1 MALKSFANGAIF
13 GEQFGSGPPEVLAM
27 HGWGRDRSDFA
38 RTLDGLNAV
47 SIDLPGFGAS
57 PPPGRAVGAGWYA
70 EKVIPIVQSFE
81 RPVILVGHSFGGRVA
96 VMAAATRPE
105 LVAGVVFAGVPL
117 LRRADRP
124 PVRPPLGYRLVKAG
138 HRLGILPAR
147 RLEEAKARYGSADY
161 RAATGVM
168 RDVLVILVNEEYVEE
183 LGSLQCPVAFV
194 WGADDDEVPVSVA
207 ERAAALV
214 PGHPGVTVVAGVG
227 HHLPA
232 RRPDALRAAI
242 EALA

>member
-1 MALKSFANGAIF
+1 
-13 GEQFGSGPPEVLAM
+13 M

-38 RTLDGLNAV
+38 AVLDGLNAV

-57 PPPGRAVGAGWYA
+57 PAPGQAVGAGWYA
-70 EKVIPIVQSFE
+70 EQVIPIVQSFE

-96 VMAAATRPE
+96 VMTAAARPE

-117 LRRADRP
+117 LRRRDRP

-138 HRLGILPAR
+138 HRLGIVSAQ
-147 RLEEAKARYGSADY
+147 RLEAAKARYGSADY

-168 RDVLVILVNEEYVEE
+168 RDVLVTVVNEEYVEE

-194 WGADDDEVPVSVA
+194 WGAEDDAVPVSVG

-214 PGHPGVTVVAGVG
+214 PSHPAVTVVEGVG

-232 RRPDALRAAI
+232 HRPDALRAAI